1 MDITTGKSNS
11 TFSHLGYYYYVTAL
25 CVRMRMHLEHGTCV
39 CSGAHFCKKIPYL
52 IAKVYIRRYYLVDI
66 RIMCVCL

>member
-1 MDITTGKSNS
+1 MDITTEKSNS

-39 CSGAHFCKKIPYL
+39 CSGAHFLENFL
-52 IAKVYIRRYYLVDI
+52 IASQKSIYGVII
-66 RIMCVCL
+66 